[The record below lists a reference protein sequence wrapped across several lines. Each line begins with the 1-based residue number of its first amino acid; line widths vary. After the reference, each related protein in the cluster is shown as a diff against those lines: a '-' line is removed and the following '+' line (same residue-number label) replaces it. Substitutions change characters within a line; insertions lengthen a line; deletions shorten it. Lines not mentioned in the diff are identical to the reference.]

1 MDKKTMTEIRNA
13 STRDFLV
20 AYELRKKLAQ
30 ADVDDVVV
38 ETTPEEDAAAREEC
52 ARLVRP
58 FDGDIAVG
66 QVRVLSGVKEI
77 TYALVAQKWDERS
90 WLVIPFSSFS
100 VPATDTEL
108 KMKVDGGLGLR
119 VVQLWNARSLLTET
133 VAKSWLVHT
142 LSDEDAADVVSA
154 WQWSVGNG
162 ELSNDQQ
169 ARTGMPIMRR
179 DDPRI
184 AYEDEALANF
194 AELDAAD
201 FAANERQFMADLVRQ
216 TIGGNRWRAFRPS
229 PVFEK
234 DYALAAASVAKPVS
248 ANCNVDGLDGTVYV
262 HYSPADGHLMLRVFG
277 SDGARSKALDGWG
290 VFGQDATLFGTI
302 EDATFACEF
311 KDGFD
316 GALVLVDEE
325 GALHPLQ
332 DGAEA
337 TQG

>member
-1 MDKKTMTEIRNA
+1 MDKKMTEIRKA

-20 AYELRKKLAQ
+20 AYELRRKLAQ
-30 ADVDDVVV
+30 VDVDDVVV
-38 ETTPEEDAAAREEC
+38 DATPEENAAAREEC

-66 QVRVLSGVKEI
+66 QVRVLSGVEEI
-77 TYALVAQKWDERS
+77 TYALVARKWDERS

-100 VPATDTEL
+100 APATDTEL
-108 KMKVDGGLGLR
+108 KMKIDGGLGLR
-119 VVQLWNARSLLTET
+119 VAQLWNARSLLTET
-133 VAKSWLVHT
+133 VAKGWLVHT
-142 LSDEDAADVVSA
+142 LPDEDVADIVSA

-162 ELSNDQQ
+162 ELSDDQL

-184 AYEDEALANF
+184 TYEDESLANF
-194 AELDAAD
+194 AELDAVD
-201 FAANERQFMADLVRQ
+201 FAANERQSMADLVRQ
-216 TIGGNRWRAFRPS
+216 TIGASRLRAFHSS

-234 DYALAAASVAKPVS
+234 DYAFAAAPVTEPVS
-248 ANCNVDGLDGTVYV
+248 ANCNVDGLDGVVYV
-262 HYSPADGHLMLRVFG
+262 RYSPADGHLMLRVFG
-277 SDGARSKALDGWG
+277 ADGARSKALDGWG
-290 VFGQDATLFGTI
+290 VFGQDATLLGTI